1 MAKVELTD
9 GAVLSAEMVEAL
21 KSFAVTEEDGKLYL
35 DTGNLK
41 TAADVSAVLR
51 AKENANT
58 ELKKVKGEL
67 ADANGKLKTYT
78 DIFGDDPTVS
88 GAELE
93 ELRQGTSGIQQR
105 LTEAVRA
112 RKEVEQQLAALQP
125 EYEKFKLA
133 AEKQAA
139 REYDDKRSAVWGKV
153 KSKLDP
159 KWSKRKADV
168 MFNNLRDRFK
178 LDADDPEDFAKMDD
192 GRTVLEFIEEQLYL
206 IDGYENVNG
215 GKSHPG
221 SGNPAGNQAAQYA
234 AAEKSGDV
242 MAMLNTAPAIEQ

>member
-1 MAKVELTD
+1 MAKFEVTE
-9 GAVLSAEMVEAL
+9 GAELSAEMIAAL
-21 KSFAVTEEDGKLYL
+21 KPFMAAGDDGKLYL
-35 DTGNLK
+35 DTDQLK
-41 TAADVSAVLR
+41 TADDVANVLR

-58 ELKKVKGEL
+58 ELRKVKADL
-67 ADANGKLKTYT
+67 ADAQSKLKTYS
-78 DIFGDDPTVS
+78 DAFGDDPTVTS
-88 GAELE
+88 AELE
-93 ELRQGTSGIQQR
+93 EYRQGTSGIQQR
-105 LTEAVRA
+105 LTEAVRV
-112 RKEVEQQLAALQP
+112 RKEVEQKLAALQP

-139 REYDDKRSAVWGKV
+139 REYDDKRSAVWSKI

-178 LDADDPEDFAKMDD
+178 LDADDPDDFAKMDD

-234 AAEKSGDV
+234 AAEKAGNV
-242 MAMLNTAPAIEQ
+242 MAMLDTAPAIEQ